1 MEVKNV
7 DKILVTG
14 AGGFIGSH
22 MVKYLRDKGCH
33 VRGVDIKLPEFSETK
48 ANEFEILDLRK
59 PENCKRAVKGLNQA
73 YGFAA
78 DMGGI
83 GYITQVKAD
92 VMHNNVLI
100 NANLLDACV
109 KNNVEKF
116 FFASSACIY
125 PKQLQLDSTV
135 IASLEEKDA
144 FPAYPGTA
152 YGWEKLFTEMMCK
165 AYTEDYELETR
176 IARYHNIYGP
186 EGTYKGGREKAPAA
200 LCRKVAETKDGGT
213 ITIWG
218 DGKQIRSFLYIDDCL
233 EATYR
238 LMNSNCDEPLNIGSD
253 RAITI
258 NELADMIIKISGK
271 KIEKEYDLSKP
282 QGVRS
287 RNADLTLIKEKIDWE
302 PRITYQKG
310 LEKTYKWVEEQVSK

>member
-1 MEVKNV
+1 M

-22 MVKYLRDKGCH
+22 MVEYLRDKGCY
-33 VRGVDIKLPEFSETK
+33 VRGVDVKLPEFSETK

-59 PENCKRAVKGLNQA
+59 PENCERAVKGLDQV

-302 PRITYQKG
+302 PRITYQEG